1 MSVSTYN
8 LVKLSTSSED
18 FDLRRRRLEQMKTE
32 NIREVERLK
41 GGRIALRQ
49 TNNALG
55 VIAKQNDVILIITKF

>member
-1 MSVSTYN
+1 MSVSAYN

-55 VIAKQNDVILIITKF
+55 VIAKKDDVILIITKF